1 MLSVADCIDN
11 RVRLDIL
18 QPTERQRIGN
28 QIDAAMILAR
38 TDFVEHAWK
47 TYRNGAIRCRAGQF
61 LKHWGSSTKPTISG
75 NLASPFP

>member
-28 QIDAAMILAR
+28 QIDCVYSCAGALRKCAA
-38 TDFVEHAWK
+38 
-47 TYRNGAIRCRAGQF
+47 
-61 LKHWGSSTKPTISG
+61 
-75 NLASPFP
+75 